1 MGGRKQDGEPH
12 NQEADGLLGDGVPHY
27 PASAQQLQSY
37 VDARD
42 QLGQFHAP
50 TLIRSDDPNQKL
62 FVAAFDGTGNDAEKD
77 PNHAT
82 NVAAIRDQIVDL
94 KRSGNTQV
102 MVGYVPGP
110 GTQDGFIARTI
121 DGANGHTYDV
131 RLEDMYQQFI
141 EQGAR
146 WKQENP
152 NAQISIA
159 DIGFSRGA
167 EQAAGFSRLVHERGL
182 QDPSGAQYTRDA
194 SGQIKHVDY
203 GKPPIVEPGQVAQA
217 VGLFDPVGTG
227 DPVKHQDRRLPPS
240 VISGV
245 QILAEDERRGLFK
258 STHIIDPGQ
267 TPDGRLL
274 GVTVA
279 GAHSDIGGSYHRD
292 GLSTRSGNLMTDY
305 LNALSDKPFLDKRAE
320 PDDPRLNVV
329 HRSEEGMLI
338 YKLGP
343 KVDRGQP
350 EGYVERLVP
359 KNMVDKVA
367 DAYNAEPVDRALRE
381 RFPSHQVQIGQQPG
395 RAAPEVIANPAATLG
410 QGDAALYQALR
421 EKLPPTMDN
430 DRVMQATLRARQ
442 EGIAP
447 GALGGAVEN
456 NGSLWVV
463 GTTTGYRAQID
474 LSQPAPPLQESMRQ
488 LQSLGA
494 TPAQANPQQVMA
506 QPEHPSQQH
515 PARAM

>member
-1 MGGRKQDGEPH
+1 
-12 NQEADGLLGDGVPHY
+12 
-27 PASAQQLQSY
+27 
-37 VDARD
+37 
-42 QLGQFHAP
+42 
-50 TLIRSDDPNQKL
+50 
-62 FVAAFDGTGNDAEKD
+62 
-77 PNHAT
+77 
-82 NVAAIRDQIVDL
+82 
-94 KRSGNTQV
+94 
-102 MVGYVPGP
+102 
-110 GTQDGFIARTI
+110 
-121 DGANGHTYDV
+121 
-131 RLEDMYQQFI
+131 
-141 EQGAR
+141 
-146 WKQENP
+146 
-152 NAQISIA
+152 
-159 DIGFSRGA
+159 
-167 EQAAGFSRLVHERGL
+167 
-182 QDPSGAQYTRDA
+182 
-194 SGQIKHVDY
+194 
-203 GKPPIVEPGQVAQA
+203 
-217 VGLFDPVGTG
+217 
-227 DPVKHQDRRLPPS
+227 
-240 VISGV
+240 
-245 QILAEDERRGLFK
+245 
-258 STHIIDPGQ
+258 
-267 TPDGRLL
+267 
-274 GVTVA
+274 
-279 GAHSDIGGSYHRD
+279 
-292 GLSTRSGNLMTDY
+292 
-305 LNALSDKPFLDKRAE
+305 
-320 PDDPRLNVV
+320 
-329 HRSEEGMLI
+329 MLI

-474 LSQPAPPLQESMRQ
+474 LSQPAPPIQESMRQ

-494 TPAQANPQQVMA
+494 TPAQASPQQVMA

-515 PARAM
+515 LPRAM